1 MKLLIDNNNFFIK
14 LVYYFCAIAL
24 CAFLFLIG
32 KYKFDNTFIIV
43 LFLPVVFMFFKQ
55 KEIENSTNCGK
66 VYEVIEN
73 KEQVEKFDFASY
85 IAGLFIDFFITVGI
99 IFITLLL
106 LAVLKW
112 YRAMILFLN
121 LLIDAF
127 VAKNIFFTRFG
138 LRKFKYF
145 YKESVGTVLKNS
157 ICVFA
162 FLATLFLTGFLSKDR
177 LKTQSIWLIIMYA
190 FYFLCFLISVISL
203 YKKKFV
209 LTDLFKIQRYRIS

>member
-1 MKLLIDNNNFFIK
+1 MFSVRKLIAQTIKIIIENFG
-14 LVYYFCAIAL
+14 
-24 CAFLFLIG
+24 FLII
-32 KYKFDNTFIIV
+32 KDEPLFNKF
-43 LFLPVVFMFFKQ
+43 
-55 KEIENSTNCGK
+55 
-66 VYEVIEN
+66 
-73 KEQVEKFDFASY
+73 
-85 IAGLFIDFFITVGI
+85 
-99 IFITLLL
+99 
-106 LAVLKW
+106 
-112 YRAMILFLN
+112 MILFLN

>member
-1 MKLLIDNNNFFIK
+1 MKINGNRALIS
-14 LVYYFCAIAL
+14 LVYYFCSIAL

-32 KYKFDNTFIIV
+32 KYKFDNTFVIV

-55 KEIENSTNCGK
+55 KD
-66 VYEVIEN
+66 IEN
-73 KEQVEKFDFASY
+73 KEQIDKFDFASY
-85 IAGLFIDFFITVGI
+85 IAGLFIDFFITLGI
-99 IFITLLL
+99 IFIALLL

-127 VAKNIFFTRFG
+127 IAKNIFFTRFG

>member
-55 KEIENSTNCGK
+55 KE
-66 VYEVIEN
+66 IEN

>member
-1 MKLLIDNNNFFIK
+1 MKINGNRVLIS
-14 LVYYFCAIAL
+14 LVYYFCSIAL

-32 KYKFDNTFIIV
+32 KYKFDNTFVIV

-55 KEIENSTNCGK
+55 KD
-66 VYEVIEN
+66 IEN
-73 KEQVEKFDFASY
+73 KEQIDKFDFASY